1 MTRQATEMHMA
12 DFQIRFMSVK
22 QTTYGSPTCK
32 VLIVFE
38 ITGPKSGVDI
48 AQIYA
53 VNAVNT
59 TSNGLGD
66 VVDTIDLTIT
76 EFQYSSLVDL
86 QSGAAYTLALCPR
99 SKTGDVLDDKVEGEY
114 LESFCIFQPFV
125 TELADNPLVQINVDS
140 AEPATLLHSNQITIS
155 WSSSN
160 YTDGQVLWGPQT
172 SPHQHV
178 YSFQPGHKGTEP
190 DYTGKYTATIPA
202 NLANQVFS
210 FTVQVRNQLQ
220 DANLWVKNTVT
231 VRSARNYY
239 SLRQLLL
246 VSNVPLPAG
255 VRQYLHGTRSLRT
268 LMQI

>member
-1 MTRQATEMHMA
+1 MA
-12 DFQIRFMSVK
+12 DFQIRFMNIN
-22 QTTYGSPTCK
+22 QRTYGSPTCK
-32 VLIVFE
+32 VLILFE
-38 ITGPKSGVDI
+38 IIGTHGDVDI
-48 AQIYA
+48 VQIYA

-76 EFQYSSLVDL
+76 EFKYTSIVDL

-99 SKTGDVLDDKVEGEY
+99 SKTGDVLDDKVAGEY
-114 LESFCIFQPFV
+114 WNSFCIFQPFV
-125 TELADNPLVQINVDS
+125 TQLADNPRVQINVES

-160 YTDGQVLWGPQT
+160 YTEGQVLWGPQA
-172 SPHQHV
+172 SPHQNV
-178 YSFQPGHKGTEP
+178 YSFLPGHKGTDP
-190 DYTGKYTATIPA
+190 DYTGKFTATIAA
-202 NLANQVFS
+202 NQANQVFS

-220 DANLWVKNTVT
+220 DASLWFGNTVT

-239 SLRQLLL
+239 SLRQFLLAN
-246 VSNVPLPAG
+246 NVPLPAS
-255 VRQYLHGTRSLRT
+255 VRQYLHGTNSLRT